1 MKVQIRI
8 NSGFVKDGGKGS
20 VWKSVNLSEEVVS
33 KFIEKRDSL
42 NEEMSL
48 EEFICEDIK
57 ELVDNE
63 IDNGDYSLFNYWQT
77 VDLK

>member
-8 NSGFVKDGGKGS
+8 NSGFVKDGGRGS
-20 VWKSVNLSEEVVS
+20 VWKSVELSEEVI
-33 KFIEKRDSL
+33 KEFDLKRKTF

-63 IDNGDYSLFNYWQT
+63 IDNGLYGMFNY
-77 VDLK
+77 